1 MRRLLAAITL
11 ALALAVPAA
20 SQTTLGI
27 RGGVNFASLSG
38 DAGELD
44 GRTALNIG
52 ATAHFPLS
60 DGGLGL
66 LIGGFY
72 SQKGAS
78 ESDQGVTAT
87 IELDYIE
94 FPVLLR
100 YDFPSGGS
108 ASFHAAAGPAVGFE
122 VGCSISGSGGG
133 SSASVDC
140 DEADLST
147 TSVDFGLVG
156 GLGVDFRVSEG
167 LIVTVD
173 GMYNLGLT
181 NIADSDTDDV
191 SNRAFMLQAGV
202 AFPLGGG

>member
-1 MRRLLAAITL
+1 MRRLLAATTL
-11 ALALAVPAA
+11 TLALAVPAS
-20 SQTTLGI
+20 SQTTLGV

-38 DAGELD
+38 DVGDVD
-44 GRTALNIG
+44 GRTALNVG

-60 DGGLGL
+60 DSGLGL

-72 SQKGAS
+72 TQKGAS
-78 ESDQGVTAT
+78 ESAQGLTAT
-87 IELDYIE
+87 VELDYVEI
-94 FPVLLR
+94 PVLLR
-100 YDFPSGGS
+100 YDFPSQGS

-122 VGCSISGSGGG
+122 VGCSVSADDGGT
-133 SSASVDC
+133 SASVDC
-140 DEADLST
+140 DEAGLST

-181 NIADSDTDDV
+181 NIADSDEDDV
-191 SNRAFMLQAGV
+191 KNRVFMLQAGV
-202 AFPLGGG
+202 AFPVGGG